1 MKKIDNV
8 STFIGPE
15 TKFEGKLK
23 CHGTIRIDGHF
34 KGEISGEGILIIGE
48 GALIESD
55 IRVSHLLNSGEIRG
69 NVTADRRIQINA
81 SGKIL
86 GDIETPSMAI
96 TEGAIIEGYCMMQQG
111 EEKDDRA
118 LVVVG
123 SDKPASTPSS

>member
-1 MKKIDNV
+1 MKKIDNI

-23 CHGTIRIDGHF
+23 YHGTIRIDGHF

-111 EEKDDRA
+111 EKKDDRA
-118 LVVVG
+118 LAVVG